1 MIYYPLSTLMIAGIK
16 KILIISTAKHLNKF
30 KKLLGDGNEIG
41 INLIRLGDDG
51 DGGYLIPD
59 DLTNLDKN
67 YSAGIGLLTKFE
79 NDLQNKY
86 SIDSM
91 MLDFNNINKNIL
103 PKNSQF
109 FKKKLSLFSNENQ
122 ITINDWIDNKDEEII
137 LKIDIEGDEY
147 MNLASITNEK
157 LMKVRILIV
166 ELHDLRNLRN
176 LIFLRNFDKIISK
189 LIQFF
194 YPCHLHINNMSKVIN
209 IGGFKVPDMLEMT
222 FIRKDRVKD
231 FNFNYSKL
239 PNKLDKKTVKDKEEI
254 ILDKN
259 WYL

>member
-1 MIYYPLSTLMIAGIK
+1 MNIK
-16 KILIISTAKHLNKF
+16 EKFFDLFGMYIEKKTKRMDISKVI
-30 KKLLGDGNEIG
+30 KKLLPYEIG

-109 FKKKLSLFSNENQ
+109 FKKKLSLFSNENH

>member
-1 MIYYPLSTLMIAGIK
+1 MNIK
-16 KILIISTAKHLNKF
+16 EKFFDLFGMYIEKKTKRMDISKVI
-30 KKLLGDGNEIG
+30 KKLLPYEIG

-59 DLTNLDKN
+59 DLANLDKN

-86 SIDSM
+86 LIDSM

-109 FKKKLSLFSNENQ
+109 LKKKLSLFSNENQ

-157 LMKVRILIV
+157 LM
-166 ELHDLRNLRN
+166 NL
-176 LIFLRNFDKIISK
+176 
-189 LIQFF
+189 
-194 YPCHLHINNMSKVIN
+194 
-209 IGGFKVPDMLEMT
+209 
-222 FIRKDRVKD
+222 
-231 FNFNYSKL
+231 
-239 PNKLDKKTVKDKEEI
+239 
-254 ILDKN
+254 
-259 WYL
+259 

>member
-1 MIYYPLSTLMIAGIK
+1 MNIK
-16 KILIISTAKHLNKF
+16 EKFFDLFGMYIEKKTKRMDISKVI
-30 KKLLGDGNEIG
+30 KKLLPYEIG

-59 DLTNLDKN
+59 DLANLDKN

-189 LIQFF
+189 LNQFF